1 VKLGL
6 GRPALFARVFLL
18 VNLLLLVV
26 AILAVYEMQI
36 ADDNA
41 YLGYR
46 HVGTDPQQLLL
57 LVASVLVA
65 GALLP
70 VEIRRPSDFLSLF
83 HILFVVLPYVALF
96 PIGGPVAAA
105 QYWLNFAT
113 LLVPL
118 LVVRLG
124 TASAIGLRMPS
135 PMSYGSLEL
144 AIVALCVLG
153 TAYAFLHAPSS
164 AGIDL
169 ASTYDRR
176 IEGREIFQA
185 GTPAAYLNAAIV
197 NGFAPTAAFLG
208 GWRRR
213 NWLLFVALASGA
225 AFYYVIG
232 LKAPIFYVGLAYL
245 VGYAIRMGA
254 VGRFVAV
261 LLGLLWLAL
270 LAAFVEYVA
279 SGYSYVADY
288 FLRRVFAVPSF
299 LMAAYFEFMFQDPFS
314 GWRPELGFHA
324 AEGITYFVGAAY
336 LGVSGANANTN
347 AFLYQLA
354 AGGLP
359 GYLVTTLLVSGVF
372 AYLDAAYRAGRN
384 AGFAFLGFLYAALLV
399 EQAATTALASSGI
412 GALILLVSLTRA
424 RGRPHDSSNANRSIA
439 GNRPAG
445 SATCATPGN
454 LTQGG

>member
-1 VKLGL
+1 MKLGL
-6 GRPALFARVFLL
+6 SRLALFARVFLL
-18 VNLLLLVV
+18 VNLLLLAA
-26 AILAVYEMQI
+26 AILAVYEIQI

-46 HVGTDPQQLLL
+46 HVGADPQHLLL
-57 LVASVLVA
+57 LVVSVLVV
-65 GALLP
+65 GVLLP
-70 VEIRRPSDFLSLF
+70 VEIRRPSDFFSLF
-83 HILFVVLPYVALF
+83 HILLVVLPYAALF
-96 PIGGPVAAA
+96 PIGGQVAAA

-113 LLVPL
+113 LLAPL
-118 LVVRLG
+118 LVLRVG
-124 TASAIGLRMPS
+124 AASTVGLRMPS

-144 AIVALCVLG
+144 AIVALCMLG

-169 ASTYDRR
+169 GSAYDRR

-185 GTPAAYLNAAIV
+185 GTLAAYLNAAIV
-197 NGFAPTAAFLG
+197 NGFAPTAAFLA

-213 NWLLFVALASGA
+213 NWLLAVALASGA

-261 LLGLLWLAL
+261 VLGLLWLAL

-279 SGYSYVADY
+279 SGYSFVADY
-288 FLRRVFAVPSF
+288 FLRRVFAVPSY

-314 GWRPELGFHA
+314 GWRPEVGFRA
-324 AEGITYFVGAAY
+324 AEGITYFVGETY
-336 LGVSGANANTN
+336 LGVPGANANTN

-354 AGGLP
+354 GGGLP
-359 GYLVTTLLVSGVF
+359 GYLVTTLLVSCVF
-372 AYLDAAYRAGRN
+372 AYLDAVHRASRN
-384 AGFAFLGFLYAALLV
+384 AGFVFLGFLYAILLV

-412 GALILLVSLTRA
+412 GGLILLVSLTRA
-424 RGRPHDSSNANRSIA
+424 RGRSRGSPDAERGVA
-439 GNRPAG
+439 GFDLPGGGKASRPA
-445 SATCATPGN
+445 S
-454 LTQGG
+454 

>member
-1 VKLGL
+1 MKLGL

-18 VNLLLLVV
+18 VNLLLLAA
-26 AILAVYEMQI
+26 AILAVYEIQI

-46 HVGTDPQQLLL
+46 HVGADPQHLLL
-57 LVASVLVA
+57 LVVSVLIV

-70 VEIRRPSDFLSLF
+70 VEIRRPSDFFSLF
-83 HILFVVLPYVALF
+83 HILFVVLPYAALF
-96 PIGGPVAAA
+96 PIGGQVAAA

-118 LVVRLG
+118 LVLRLG
-124 TASAIGLRMPS
+124 TASALGLRMPS

-164 AGIDL
+164 ASVDL
-169 ASTYDRR
+169 GSAYDRR

-185 GTPAAYLNAAIV
+185 GTLAAYLNAAIV
-197 NGFAPTAAFLG
+197 NGFAPTAAFLA

-213 NWLLFVALASGA
+213 NWLLAVALASGA

-232 LKAPIFYVGLAYL
+232 LKAPTFYVGLAYL
-245 VGYAIRMGA
+245 VGCAIRMGA

-261 LLGLLWLAL
+261 VLGLLWLAL
-270 LAAFVEYVA
+270 LAAFAEYAA
-279 SGYSYVADY
+279 SGYSFVADY
-288 FLRRVFAVPSF
+288 FLRRVFAVPSY

-314 GWRPELGFHA
+314 GWRPEAGFHA
-324 AEGITYFVGAAY
+324 AEGITYFVGEAY
-336 LGVSGANANTN
+336 LGVPGANANTN

-354 AGGLP
+354 GGGLP
-359 GYLVTTLLVSGVF
+359 GYLVTTLLVSCVF
-372 AYLDAAYRAGRN
+372 AYLDAVHRAARN
-384 AGFAFLGFLYAALLV
+384 AGFVFLGFLYAILLV

-412 GALILLVSLTRA
+412 GGLILLVSLTRA
-424 RGRPHDSSNANRSIA
+424 RSRSRGSSNAGRSGA

-445 SATCATPGN
+445 SGTGATPGI